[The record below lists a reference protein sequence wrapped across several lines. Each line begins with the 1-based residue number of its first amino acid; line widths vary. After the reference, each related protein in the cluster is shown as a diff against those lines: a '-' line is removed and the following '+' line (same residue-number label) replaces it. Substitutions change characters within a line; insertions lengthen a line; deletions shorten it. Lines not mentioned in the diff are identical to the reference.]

1 MPYIWVNSFRT
12 PQVHFDVG
20 LSMAS
25 SFKTFKYGKICRY
38 GHKALNESSNV
49 TLQFENSK
57 IVALRETILKIESFI
72 TETVMINQTINNGF
86 INWS

>member
-1 MPYIWVNSFRT
+1 MSYLWVNSFRT
-12 PQVHFDVG
+12 PQLYFDVG

-25 SFKTFKYGKICRY
+25 SFKTFECGKICRD

-49 TLQFENSK
+49 TLQFENSR
-57 IVALRETILKIESFI
+57 IVALRETILKIESYI
-72 TETVMINQTINNGF
+72 METVMINQTINNGF

>member
-1 MPYIWVNSFRT
+1 MSYIWVNSFRT
-12 PQVHFDVG
+12 PQVHFDMG

-25 SFKTFKYGKICRY
+25 SFKTFKCGKICRY
-38 GHKALNESSNV
+38 GYKALNESSNV

-86 INWS
+86 IN

>member
-1 MPYIWVNSFRT
+1 MSYIWINSFRT

-25 SFKTFKYGKICRY
+25 SFETFECGKICRD
-38 GHKALNESSNV
+38 GHKTLNGSSNV
-49 TLQFENSK
+49 TLQFENSR
-57 IVALRETILKIESFI
+57 IVALRETILKIEPYI
-72 TETVMINQTINNGF
+72 TETIMINQTINNGF